1 MDAAALRAGRVTADR
16 VRPERLRS
24 HRLSAPAPTVAEAAA
39 HLLATQGQEFW
50 GGRWALALRTRGNPT
65 RSRVDAAFDDGGLV
79 RTWTMRDTLHIVPA
93 RDAGWMLGVTAE
105 RQMRQA
111 SRVLAAEGIDDDT
124 VRRAERI
131 VRGALRGGDRLTR
144 REFADVMDAGGVPTA
159 GQRVYHLI
167 VALALRGVLCWGPV
181 VPRDGAPTREQF
193 LVQCEE
199 WIAGSAAPPE
209 PLAELFRR
217 YIVGHGPAGVR
228 DFAWWTG
235 LPLTLSRQA
244 AEAASDALVQV
255 DDGVF
260 ASPAGPRRSPNA
272 PEVVALPPFDEYY
285 ISYADRSVACD
296 PAFLAD
302 VGPGV
307 NGMVKPVLLA
317 RGEVVGTWTHSL
329 AVGRH
334 DDSPVPE
341 LLAPGAATDAEIA
354 AALDRYAAFIAG

>member
-1 MDAAALRAGRVTADR
+1 MDAAAPGTDRLRS
-16 VRPERLRS
+16 ERLRS
-24 HRLSAPAPTVAEAAA
+24 HRLSAPARTVGEAAA
-39 HLLATQGQEFW
+39 HLLASQGQEFW
-50 GGRWALALRTRGNPT
+50 GGRWALALRTRGNPAL
-65 RSRVDAAFDDGGLV
+65 SRVDAAFDSGELV
-79 RTWTMRDTLHIVPA
+79 RTWTMRGTLHIVPA

-111 SRVLAAEGIDDDT
+111 SRVLAAEGIDDGL

-131 VRGALRGGDRLTR
+131 VRGALRGGNRLTR
-144 REFADVMDAGGVPTA
+144 REFADVMETGGVPTA

-167 VALALRGVLCWGPV
+167 VALALRRVLCWGPV
-181 VPRDGAPTREQF
+181 VSRDGAPTREQV
-193 LVQCEE
+193 LVLSEE
-199 WIAGSAAPPE
+199 WIAESAAPQD

-217 YIVGHGPAGVR
+217 YIVGHGPAGAR

-235 LPLTLSRQA
+235 LSLTLSRQA
-244 AEAASDALVQV
+244 AEAASDALVEV

-260 ASPAGPRRSPNA
+260 VSSSRPRRSLNA
-272 PEVVALPPFDEYY
+272 AEVVALPPFDEYY

-296 PAFLAD
+296 PAFLAA

-334 DDSPVPE
+334 RDSPVPE
-341 LLAPGAATDAEIA
+341 LLVAGAAADAEVA
-354 AALDRYAAFIAG
+354 DALDRYAAFITG